1 MPAAIVNLQTGAV
14 ASAGPNTGDGDV
26 LKNILLELRVISMI
40 LLADVQM
47 QEIVETVEQL
57 RQDVVNDIPK
67 PLI

>member
-1 MPAAIVNLQTGAV
+1 MPAGIVNIQTGAV

-40 LLADVQM
+40 LLAEVQD
-47 QEIVETVEQL
+47 QPVAETVEQL